1 MQLDFDRIS
10 LSLLDFRSFVEAVE
24 QLAVAAEAAEH
35 VVEADVAQVVAADV
49 EKHILV
55 GRSSAQLEQDLDMIA
70 DEVGNSEPEHNLA
83 ELEAEVEAEAV
94 EAEAVAGHN
103 G

>member
-10 LSLLDFRSFVEAVE
+10 LSLLDFRSFVVTVE

-49 EKHILV
+49 KKHILV